1 MNNRLLA
8 VANFIK
14 NADQIIDVG
23 CDHAWLSI
31 FLIQNKFCNNVI
43 NIDCNIAPLENGK
56 RNVNKLGLSNK
67 ISFMLNNG
75 LENLQLDKNIDYV
88 TICGMGAKNIIDIVA
103 SSSISPNFYIIQPNN
118 NIPKLR
124 QWLKNNQYKIVD
136 ETVII
141 DNNIYYEILV
151 IQKGNTN
158 IYNNVDVY
166 IGPINK
172 LNDSVIFKN
181 YLIYKLNYFSN
192 FDLNMINPNLRI
204 EIETI
209 KEYCNE
215 KKWIS

>member
-43 NIDCNIAPLENGK
+43 NIDCNVAPLKNGK

-67 ISFMLNNG
+67 ISFILNNG
-75 LENLQLDKNIDYV
+75 LENLKLDKNIDYV
-88 TICGMGAKNIIDIVA
+88 TICGMGAKNIIDIIA
-103 SSSISPNFYIIQPNN
+103 SSSISPNFYIVQPNN

-124 QWLKNNQYKIVD
+124 EWLKNNQYQIVE

-141 DNNIYYEILV
+141 DNDIYYEILV
-151 IQKGNTN
+151 IKKGNTN

-172 LNDSVIFKN
+172 LNDSVILKN

>member
-31 FLIQNKFCNNVI
+31 FLIQNKLCNNVI

-56 RNVNKLGLSNK
+56 RNVNKQGLSSK
-67 ISFMLNNG
+67 ISFILNNG
-75 LENLQLDKNIDYV
+75 LENLKLDKKIDYI
-88 TICGMGAKNIIDIVA
+88 TICGMGAQNIIDIITN
-103 SSSISPNFYIIQPNN
+103 SSIVPDFYIVQPNN
-118 NIPKLR
+118 NVPKLR
-124 QWLKNNQYKIVD
+124 QWLKNNQYKIIN
-136 ETVII
+136 EIVII
-141 DNNIYYEILV
+141 DNDIYYEILV
-151 IQKGNTN
+151 IKKDETN
-158 IYNNVDVY
+158 INNNIDIY

-172 LNDSVIFKN
+172 LNNLEIFKN

-192 FDLNMINPNLRI
+192 FDLKIINHNLRV